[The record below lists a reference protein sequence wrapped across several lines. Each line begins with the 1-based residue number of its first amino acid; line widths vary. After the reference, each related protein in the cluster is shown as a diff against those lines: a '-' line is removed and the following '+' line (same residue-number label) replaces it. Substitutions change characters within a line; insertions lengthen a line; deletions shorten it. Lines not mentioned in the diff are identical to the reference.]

1 MGYPDGRYGGV
12 AAGECL
18 PTATCHMPC
27 LANHGCLLDCA
38 ALLFAG
44 ERGAIIFFFAGADAT
59 RPCSRSA
66 RRSRQSLLFFLSS
79 RSLSVRN
86 GARSAEYSCPPPWQG
101 SHLRHPE
108 TNAQT
113 FSGSFPHF
121 NSPSSTTTIWLA
133 RRGYTPPV
141 YPPHQF
147 IFICYNRSCV
157 LLLVC
162 SRNTLFTV
170 YFVDRMMATT
180 PNAGLCGR
188 WPWAS
193 GASVDPLLDG
203 YGTNFDEMQQDAN
216 ETFTAAVQRI
226 WQRPAA
232 HGSVAKDLPRL
243 ARRVTIRTRTG
254 RCATCL

>member
-1 MGYPDGRYGGV
+1 MS
-12 AAGECL
+12 ACL
-18 PTATCHMPC
+18 RQLATCHVWPTTAASSIALRCC
-27 LANHGCLLDCA
+27 LPASE
-38 ALLFAG
+38 ALS
-44 ERGAIIFFFAGADAT
+44 FFFSREPMQPDHAADRLAV
-59 RPCSRSA
+59 RVNRCC
-66 RRSRQSLLFFLSS
+66 FFLSS